1 MEKLVELL
9 NGPNAPMYVMLAV
22 VVLFVAIMLSKR
34 GVLGIHTKYVTLGA
48 TSREDTIKD
57 HQMEGAYL
65 FITGLEPAIVASQS
79 AGTDHDKYKTKW
91 ILERV
96 YDEVVIWIMHNH
108 IRNND
113 VYVRQKADKVFDLIK
128 TLGVRSTY
136 TTEEFHSWCYE
147 QTKILVER
155 LVNTRNV
162 YEQGG
167 GIP

>member
-57 HQMEGAYL
+57 NQLENAYL
-65 FITGLEPAIVASQS
+65 FIMGLEATITVDMQNNPEYN
-79 AGTDHDKYKTKW
+79 KYKTRW
-91 ILERV
+91 ILERI
-96 YDEVVIWIMHNH
+96 YDEVVTWIMHNH
-108 IRNND
+108 IREDEAYVKQKSEKLRSLTYMLGVND
-113 VYVRQKADKVFDLIK
+113 VFKSEDFAYQMDSWTKELI
-128 TLGVRSTY
+128 G
-136 TTEEFHSWCYE
+136 
-147 QTKILVER
+147 R
-155 LVNTRNV
+155 LVRVRRV

-167 GIP
+167 GLL